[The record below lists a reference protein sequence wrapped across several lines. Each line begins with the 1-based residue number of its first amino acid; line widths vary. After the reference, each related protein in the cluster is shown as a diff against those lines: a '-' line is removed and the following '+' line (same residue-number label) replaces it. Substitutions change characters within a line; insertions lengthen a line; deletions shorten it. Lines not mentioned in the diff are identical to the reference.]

1 MTGSGTAFAVYRG
14 CLIDRG
20 KDFWSV
26 HRPEICQLACCYPL
40 VQPSLQLPPCAT
52 PLCNLACDAS
62 RSLRSQLTLRHQ
74 PILCAASLS
83 SARHPTPQ
91 RETSVPHVSRS
102 ALHPP
107 SHSVRLYRP
116 RWTTP

>member
-1 MTGSGTAFAVYRG
+1 M
-14 CLIDRG
+14 
-20 KDFWSV
+20 

-62 RSLRSQLTLRHQ
+62 RSLRSQLILRHE

-83 SARHPTPQ
+83 SAPATPPP
-91 RETSVPHVSRS
+91 RERLVCHMSL
-102 ALHPP
+102 ALHFTHPHIACA
-107 SHSVRLYRP
+107 STGHGGQHHE
-116 RWTTP
+116 